1 MVSSVVG
8 MTTQQ
13 LQETLARFREHYT
26 DDPEY
31 QELRQQFPESWPM

>member
-13 LQETLARFREHYT
+13 LQETLARFREEYAE
-26 DDPEY
+26 DSEY
-31 QELRQQFPESWPM
+31 QEIRQQFPDDWPM

>member
-8 MTTQQ
+8 MTSQQ
-13 LQETLARFREHYT
+13 LQETLARFREQYA